1 MYDQIRSHEIKHS
14 KASVTHGDNGSGAE
28 IISKLC
34 SNYNMS
40 SVSGNSTQ
48 HIINMAINK

>member
-1 MYDQIRSHEIKHS
+1 MYNQIRSHEVKHS
-14 KASVTHGDNGSGAE
+14 KALVTHGDSGSGTK

-34 SNYNMS
+34 LNYNMS
-40 SVSGNSTQ
+40 RVSGNPTQ